1 MDTKKMNEK
10 MNKKDH
16 YQVLLILLAYHI
28 MKIIW
33 GRTLSQLQRPVEI
46 HGKTFTVMLFMQ
58 YLID

>member
-10 MNKKDH
+10 MKKKDH
-16 YQVLLILLAYHI
+16 YQVLLILIAYNI
-28 MKIIW
+28 MQIIW
-33 GRTLSQLQRPVEI
+33 GRKLSQLQRLVEI